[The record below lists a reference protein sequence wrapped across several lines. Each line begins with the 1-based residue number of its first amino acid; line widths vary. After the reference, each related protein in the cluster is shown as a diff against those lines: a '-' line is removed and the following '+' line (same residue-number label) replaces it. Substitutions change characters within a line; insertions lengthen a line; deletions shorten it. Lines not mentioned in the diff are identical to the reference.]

1 MSDVSVAFGQL
12 NPSGSPERLEQLENM
27 FLVLVAFG
35 KLNPSGSPERLEQL
49 LNIDEKFETGP
60 KSTEHSL
67 RLALPDCHPF
77 KSCWFVKVF
86 GLSKSLK
93 SEKTF
98 PPML

>member
-1 MSDVSVAFGQL
+1 MLVAFGQL
-12 NPSGSPERLEQLENM
+12 KPSGSPERLEQLENIKA
-27 FLVLVAFG
+27 VLAAFG
-35 KLNPSGSPERLEQL
+35 QLNPSENPERLEQL
-49 LNIDEKFETGP
+49 MNIVEKPETGP

-67 RLALPDCHPF
+67 RLALSACHLF
-77 KSCWFVKVF
+77 KSYSFVNVF

>member
-1 MSDVSVAFGQL
+1 MLVAFGQL
-12 NPSGSPERLEQLENM
+12 NPSGSPERLEQLENIE
-27 FLVLVAFG
+27 LVLAAFG
-35 KLNPSGSPERLEQL
+35 QLKPSGNDERLEQL
-49 LNIDEKFETGP
+49 KNITEKLETGP

-67 RLALPDCHPF
+67 RLALPDCHLF
-77 KSCWFVKVF
+77 KSFWFVKVF